1 MILGVSKSSSSKE
14 IREAYRS
21 LCKLYQRDHG
31 QEDEYAEKMRKR
43 LDEAYDVLGDSKKR
57 RAYDRSLGEGWSLGE
72 TKQTECDK
80 KTPKVTGIAV
90 FVAICVVCLGIFFV
104 WKNYKEQTVLSS
116 GNQHSDYIESSHS
129 PAGNQAVKSDI
140 KSESKAPEEKKSD
153 KKREYR
159 VGDVVR
165 DSAGNP
171 VAVIFRGT
179 TSLKPALGVGLKQ
192 GNNLQWAMC
201 HYDFESGYDKTVTA
215 EGYGKNIKEL
225 QGAFDFG
232 LTDGYESYS
241 ILCNAVHDWNVPGN
255 YPAFEYAESY
265 TAGNYTDWYVPT
277 IRELNELHQNL
288 DAVNQGLL
296 ECGGQKIRT
305 LEGAL
310 WYWSCTQTQQ
320 TAWAAER
327 TDLVQ
332 SGDGVLGCYNQ
343 KGGSCQV
350 LVVHRF

>member
-1 MILGVSKSSSSKE
+1 MEDNYLILGEKKTTVIGITVLVAVCIACLGLFFIWTNYKGQSGLSSSNQRTDYNENSSSS
-14 IREAYRS
+14 S
-21 LCKLYQRDHG
+21 
-31 QEDEYAEKMRKR
+31 
-43 LDEAYDVLGDSKKR
+43 
-57 RAYDRSLGEGWSLGE
+57 
-72 TKQTECDK
+72 
-80 KTPKVTGIAV
+80 
-90 FVAICVVCLGIFFV
+90 
-104 WKNYKEQTVLSS
+104 
-116 GNQHSDYIESSHS
+116 
-129 PAGNQAVKSDI
+129 GNQAVKS
-140 KSESKAPEEKKSD
+140 APKVSEEKKSD
-153 KKREYR
+153 SKREYR
-159 VGDVVR
+159 VGDIVR

-179 TSLKPALGVGLKQ
+179 TSSKPALGVGLKQ

-232 LTDGYESYS
+232 LTDGYESCS

-305 LEGAL
+305 SEGAL
-310 WYWSCTQTQQ
+310 WYWSCTQSQQ
-320 TAWAAER
+320 TAWAAEM

-332 SGDGVLGCYNQ
+332 SGDGVLGSYNQ